1 MPRGR
6 LRVSDYC
13 AQTTKQLYEYIICG
27 HVYHIIRCKRS
38 CNQDIQQN
46 IDLLEKSIQCL
57 SVGMR

>member
-1 MPRGR
+1 MPPGR

-13 AQTTKQLYEYIICG
+13 AQTAKQLYEYIICG
-27 HVYHIIRCKRS
+27 HVYDITRCKRS

-46 IDLLEKSIQCL
+46 IDLLEKRIQCL